1 MVENGQASGARLPES
16 DREEMEVFL
25 EKVHQ
30 LLPVLG
36 IELLVPTAS
45 KPDSPDRPKELVCQI
60 KGLEARGYLVPN
72 GFLVLRGSHAVKQD
86 RPSADRWPQ
95 AKNLRQKLRE
105 DGTLIDQGDKLVFTA
120 DSEFTSPS
128 AAASVVRGGNSN
140 GLTTWRDSAG
150 RTLKEIQ
157 EE

>member
-1 MVENGQASGARLPES
+1 
-16 DREEMEVFL
+16 
-25 EKVHQ
+25 
-30 LLPVLG
+30 
-36 IELLVPTAS
+36 
-45 KPDSPDRPKELVCQI
+45 
-60 KGLEARGYLVPN
+60 VPN

-86 RPSADRWPQ
+86 RPSTDKWPQ

-105 DGTLIDQGDKLVFTA
+105 DGTLMEQGDKLVFTT

-140 GLTTWRDSAG
+140 GLTTWKDSAG